1 MPILNLEQAGEINR
15 FSEGT
20 VLINEQPDIRQGK
33 RNPYMVG
40 AFVTREGSCEFKIW
54 EEQNYKTV
62 VENGPGLYDV
72 AVEGSEFNGSYYL
85 TVKRIRPSED
95 SELDRADFLP
105 NIPVH
110 QIKTFWREINEQL
123 LKLGLSAQGR
133 AFAVKVLNDPEIGG
147 RFWRE
152 GAASYFHD
160 CKIGGLANHSLKM
173 LRILIALLEN
183 LPALR
188 ASTDLLYLGILFHDI
203 GKIYEYDNLAAG
215 EFWFANHRVRGIE
228 LLSHYEEEIETLYDE
243 RFYRHLQAIIS
254 GHHGEYGDRP
264 TTVATVII
272 HYIDTLESQV
282 TGLLERQISSRDSK
296 FRGEWGFL
304 EPIELAPDFFLSEAE
319 NDDLSQD

>member
-1 MPILNLEQAGEINR
+1 MAILNLEQAGEINR
-15 FSEGT
+15 ISEGT

-40 AFVTREGSCEFKIW
+40 TFVTRESSCEFKIW

-72 AVEGSEFNGSYYL
+72 AVEGSEFNGTYYL

-95 SELDRADFLP
+95 PDLDRGDFLP
-105 NIPVH
+105 FIPVV
-110 QIKTFWREINEQL
+110 QIKTFWREVNEKL
-123 LKLGLSAQGR
+123 MGLGLSAEAR
-133 AFAVKVLNDPEIGG
+133 AFAVRILNDSEIGG

-152 GAASYFHD
+152 GAASFFHD
-160 CKIGGLANHSLKM
+160 SKIGGLANHTLKM
-173 LRILIALLEN
+173 LRILTALLEN
-183 LPALR
+183 LPALQ

-203 GKIYEYDNLAAG
+203 GKIYEYDNLGPA

-228 LLSHYEEEIETLYDE
+228 LLSQFQEEITALYDE

-264 TTVATVII
+264 TTVATAII

-282 TGLLERQISSRDSK
+282 TGLLERQVASRDSK

-304 EPIELAPDFFLSEAE
+304 EPIALSPDFYIDEPEGDDEPAE
-319 NDDLSQD
+319 